1 MLCGLKGYLIVNILD
16 VASSFD
22 SCEFVHVIREANTLT
37 HNIAKLEG
45 SVEGYYVWEGSLPPD
60 IQL

>member
-1 MLCGLKGYLIVNILD
+1 MAKGSLVVDILD
-16 VASSFD
+16 VVSSCD
-22 SCEFVHVIREANTLT
+22 SCEFVHVSRKANTLA
-37 HNIAKLEG
+37 HNIAKIEG